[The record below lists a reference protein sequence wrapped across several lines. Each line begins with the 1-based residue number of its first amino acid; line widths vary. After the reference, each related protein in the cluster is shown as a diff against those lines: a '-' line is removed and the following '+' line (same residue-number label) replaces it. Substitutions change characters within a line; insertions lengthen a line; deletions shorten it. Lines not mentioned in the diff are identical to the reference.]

1 MRFRLICQMGLYKN
15 LLYISLKKVAVCILL
30 LKTFG
35 RLLLIEKTNVYL
47 RLFNGYHNNS
57 Q

>member
-1 MRFRLICQMGLYKN
+1 MGLYKN

-47 RLFNGYHNNS
+47 CLFNGYHNNS